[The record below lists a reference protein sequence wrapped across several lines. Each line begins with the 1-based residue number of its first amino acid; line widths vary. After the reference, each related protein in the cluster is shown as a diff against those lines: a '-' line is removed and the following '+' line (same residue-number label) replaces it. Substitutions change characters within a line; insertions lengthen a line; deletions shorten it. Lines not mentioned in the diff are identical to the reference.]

1 MDFGSGTRCIYWLHL
16 RDFARICF
24 CDHEL
29 FREYYSMTGNQF
41 SAPPSSEKRM
51 ASFDK
56 STDVSAYFCT
66 DFDAKR
72 RRLTHHYLG
81 FWNPEIARRV
91 LDHFRAVLESAAGP
105 KSLPFTLL
113 DDCRKW
119 ELQSKEVADLA
130 FQFAPICAEF
140 PITRNAMIVPSSLV
154 RMQVR
159 RTLTDIDFCEVFE
172 TYEQADRWLAEV
184 EPRLGV

>member
-1 MDFGSGTRCIYWLHL
+1 
-16 RDFARICF
+16 
-24 CDHEL
+24 
-29 FREYYSMTGNQF
+29 MTGNQF
-41 SAPPSSEKRM
+41 STPPSNENRVPSG
-51 ASFDK
+51 DK
-56 STDVSAYFCT
+56 TTDVSAYFYPE
-66 DFDAKR
+66 FDAKN

-81 FWNPEIARRV
+81 FWTPEIARAV
-91 LDHFRAVLESAAGP
+91 LDQFPSALEHAAGP

-113 DDCRKW
+113 DDCRQW
-119 ELQSKEVADLA
+119 DLQSKEVADLA
-130 FQFAPICAEF
+130 YQFAPICAEF

-184 EPRLGV
+184 EPRQGA